1 MESKEQIRQEI
12 YSLHNESFGGYLS
25 LDIVMRRLLLILN
38 DINERTVE
46 PQETIQEVQVDDFD
60 NANQVKENLLNQITG
75 MLTEKINMTKDN
87 ILKGSGKKNDDAN
100 RIVLKVAE
108 SLLKQIEGLKG
119 DHKMEEDK
127 MYVGD
132 VEFADKYGEDIEETK
147 ESSDTLLAK
156 ERLHEMLDR
165 MNNSSVRQM
174 KQKHFNKD
182 IVKCMSLLAESVS
195 NLEKSGS
202 TPRTKISKK

>member
-1 MESKEQIRQEI
+1 MESKEQIRREI
-12 YSLHNESFGGYLS
+12 HSLHNDSFDGYLS

-46 PQETIQEVQVDDFD
+46 PQETIQEVQVNDID

-75 MLTEKINMTKDN
+75 MLTEKINLTKDN

-108 SLLKQIEGLKG
+108 SLLKQIEELKG

-132 VEFADKYGEDIEETK
+132 IEFMNGEDIEETK

-165 MNNSSVRQM
+165 MNDSSVRQM

-182 IVKCMSLLAESVS
+182 IVKCMCLLAESVS
-195 NLEKSGS
+195 NLEKSES

>member
-1 MESKEQIRQEI
+1 MINNDVKEGTLEQESQVNDIDNGIQVREQIRKEI
-12 YSLHNESFGGYLS
+12 RSLQ
-25 LDIVMRRLLLILN
+25 IILHSI
-38 DINERTVE
+38 DDWIGE
-46 PQETIQEVQVDDFD
+46 PEEAKPSNNTWDAKVTEQ
-60 NANQVKENLLNQITG
+60 ARENTFNQITE
-75 MLTEKINMTKDN
+75 MLTEKINKSREN
-87 ILKGSGKKNDDAN
+87 IIKGLGKKNDDAN

-119 DHKMEEDK
+119 DTKKEEDK

-132 VEFADKYGEDIEETK
+132 VEFADKYGEDKVETK

-165 MNNSSVRQM
+165 MYDSSVRQM
-174 KQKHFNKD
+174 KQKYFNKD
-182 IVKCMSLLAESVS
+182 IVKCMCLLAESVS

-202 TPRTKISKK
+202 TPPY